1 MSIRVNLR
9 WVAFSRTV
17 AERSVQRRPCRY
29 SSLTLDGRGACSAN
43 SPPHPPPARGK
54 GLCTTLTSILNC
66 ALVAGFSGLAYAQTV
81 DLDVPYVTTPQG
93 VTDAMLSIAHVGK
106 RDYLI
111 DLGSGD
117 GRIVILAA
125 KKFGARGLGVEIDPA
140 LVEQS
145 RINAKAAGVAKQVEF
160 RDRDLFKTELKRA
173 SVITMYLLPDVN
185 LALRPKLLAL
195 KPGTRIVSH
204 DWDMGDWRP
213 DAELRV
219 PAPEKKLGLERTSRV
234 MLWKVPANVEGK
246 WCSRAHPKTTIDVRQ
261 QYQMIEG
268 NVSGARELT
277 FSGNLDGAILQSAT
291 AGKARARGRDL
302 VFDRASPFAGAW
314 RRGAHDCVAR

>member
-1 MSIRVNLR
+1 MMKTSARWSIGKWCWLTALCFN
-9 WVAFSRTV
+9 A
-17 AERSVQRRPCRY
+17 RS
-29 SSLTLDGRGACSAN
+29 
-43 SPPHPPPARGK
+43 H
-54 GLCTTLTSILNC
+54 
-66 ALVAGFSGLAYAQTV
+66 AQAV
-81 DLDVPYVTTPQG
+81 DLDVPYVTTPQN
-93 VTDAMLSIAHVGK
+93 VTDAMLSIAQVSK

-140 LVEQS
+140 LVTQS
-145 RINAKAAGVAKQVEF
+145 RVNANAAGVAKRVEF
-160 RDRDLFKTELKRA
+160 RDQDLFKTDLSRA

-213 DAELRV
+213 DAELLV

-234 MLWKVPANVEGK
+234 MLWKVPAIVEGK
-246 WCSRAHPKTTIDVRQ
+246 WCSRAHPNTTIDVQ
-261 QYQMIEG
+261 QRYQMIEG
-268 NVSGARELT
+268 IVSGARELT
-277 FSGNLDGAILQSAT
+277 FSGQLDGAILQSAA
-291 AGKARARGRDL
+291 AGKARASGRGL
-302 VFDRASPFAGAW
+302 VFDRASPLAGVW

>member
-1 MSIRVNLR
+1 MCYGIDV
-9 WVAFSRTV
+9 F
-17 AERSVQRRPCRY
+17 
-29 SSLTLDGRGACSAN
+29 
-43 SPPHPPPARGK
+43 
-54 GLCTTLTSILNC
+54 
-66 ALVAGFSGLAYAQTV
+66 AQAV
-81 DLDVPYVTTPQG
+81 DLDVPYVTTPLG
-93 VTDAMLSIAHVGK
+93 VTEAMLSIAQVGK

-140 LVEQS
+140 LVAQS
-145 RINAKAAGVAKQVEF
+145 RINAKSAGVANKVEF
-160 RDRDLFKTELKRA
+160 RDQDLFKTDLKRA

-234 MLWKVPANVEGK
+234 MLWKVPALIEGK
-246 WCSRAHPKTTIDVRQ
+246 WCSHAHAKTTIDVRQ

-277 FSGNLDGAILQSAT
+277 FSGRLDGATLQSAA
-291 AGKARARGRDL
+291 AGKAHVRSQNL
-302 VFDRASPFAGAW
+302 VFDRASPFAGVW
-314 RRGAHDCVAR
+314 RRGAHDCMAR